1 MERKYRKAIN
11 FDLSVRELGKYYRNY
26 RKAYYDIKKFF
37 RQRGFD
43 HRQGSGYVSRERLG
57 QADIADLLDAMS
69 IELPWMG
76 DCVTRIDVTNIG
88 RQHDLKD
95 ALRGLTADLEELL
108 FLEEI
113 NTESREDRI

>member
-11 FDLSVRELGKYYRNY
+11 FDLSVHKLEKYYPDY
-26 RKAYYDIKKFF
+26 RTAYYDLKRFF
-37 RQRGFD
+37 RKQGFE
-43 HRQGSGYVSRERLG
+43 HRQGSGYVSKERLV

-76 DCVTRIDVTNIG
+76 ECVTRIDITNIG

-95 ALRGLTADLEELL
+95 ALRNLTMASDEDLLSP
-108 FLEEI
+108 EEI
-113 NTESREDRI
+113 

>member
-11 FDLSVRELGKYYRNY
+11 FDLSVHELEKYYPDY
-26 RKAYYDIKKFF
+26 RKAYYDVKRFFKKH
-37 RQRGFD
+37 GFE
-43 HRQGSGYVSRERLG
+43 HRQGSGYISRDMLA

-69 IELPWMG
+69 TELPWMG

-95 ALRGLTADLEELL
+95 ALRELTADMPEEQL
-108 FLEEI
+108 
-113 NTESREDRI
+113 SMP